1 MEPTRIQE
9 LASTFDSQA
18 NLIRVGERLLVGQ
31 RSLEYAILL
40 LQRDHPGDC
49 QRAGAIIEALLAV
62 QMHAPAWDRGR
73 FPFFYP
79 EGWRDLNATLFMAPH
94 LAEIYLHWLP
104 KLPEPLAVR
113 FRQAVS
119 EAVEAVDRRWADE
132 LFDTHRDFKS
142 YSNVFV
148 LYIQA
153 LLLFGRCLDSERLRR
168 DGEAQW
174 QRWFIH
180 ISTYG
185 IDEFCSATYNEVVYE
200 SLLGIRA
207 ATTDPRMQAE
217 VTRVLD
223 HVSALQHAVSHPVLR
238 LNVVGSARDYR
249 RFLKPGGGAF
259 QYLESVGDA
268 AYRPPAEVLKEF
280 RHREYPYRAAGR
292 AGIVPFRFQ
301 TWQLRDAAL
310 GSMTGG
316 NYFFQQI
323 HLMLAV
329 GTSPLERACAFF
341 QAERDNPI
349 NGYVSQRDGRALC
362 LFARTATS
370 YRLTQLREP
379 VGELPLA
386 GTQPPCLGLT
396 KEWTVRLHK
405 PGHLIVAA
413 YGYALHLRVFAL
425 TGDRLEPALLTPEK
439 LNLDGQDFTGWR
451 AAPEVVWF
459 VCLAELLPDG
469 VVPPEPSV
477 SGTVGDRLV
486 TVREAGGLSLKLAR
500 RPSGELVELYETDWR
515 TLPLFESPA
524 HQLEAGD
531 LLAAKSGSGENAFI

>member
-217 VTRVLD
+217 VTVNILTGPPAGRGSFRS
-223 HVSALQHAVSHPVLR
+223 VSRPGNCGMR
-238 LNVVGSARDYR
+238 PSAR
-249 RFLKPGGGAF
+249 
-259 QYLESVGDA
+259 
-268 AYRPPAEVLKEF
+268 
-280 RHREYPYRAAGR
+280 
-292 AGIVPFRFQ
+292 
-301 TWQLRDAAL
+301 
-310 GSMTGG
+310 
-316 NYFFQQI
+316 
-323 HLMLAV
+323 
-329 GTSPLERACAFF
+329 
-341 QAERDNPI
+341 
-349 NGYVSQRDGRALC
+349 
-362 LFARTATS
+362 
-370 YRLTQLREP
+370 
-379 VGELPLA
+379 
-386 GTQPPCLGLT
+386 
-396 KEWTVRLHK
+396 
-405 PGHLIVAA
+405 
-413 YGYALHLRVFAL
+413 
-425 TGDRLEPALLTPEK
+425 
-439 LNLDGQDFTGWR
+439 
-451 AAPEVVWF
+451 
-459 VCLAELLPDG
+459 
-469 VVPPEPSV
+469 
-477 SGTVGDRLV
+477 
-486 TVREAGGLSLKLAR
+486 
-500 RPSGELVELYETDWR
+500 
-515 TLPLFESPA
+515 
-524 HQLEAGD
+524 
-531 LLAAKSGSGENAFI
+531 

>member
-1 MEPTRIQE
+1 
-9 LASTFDSQA
+9 
-18 NLIRVGERLLVGQ
+18 
-31 RSLEYAILL
+31 
-40 LQRDHPGDC
+40 
-49 QRAGAIIEALLAV
+49 
-62 QMHAPAWDRGR
+62 
-73 FPFFYP
+73 
-79 EGWRDLNATLFMAPH
+79 
-94 LAEIYLHWLP
+94 
-104 KLPEPLAVR
+104 
-113 FRQAVS
+113 
-119 EAVEAVDRRWADE
+119 
-132 LFDTHRDFKS
+132 
-142 YSNVFV
+142 
-148 LYIQA
+148 
-153 LLLFGRCLDSERLRR
+153 
-168 DGEAQW
+168 
-174 QRWFIH
+174 
-180 ISTYG
+180 
-185 IDEFCSATYNEVVYE
+185 
-200 SLLGIRA
+200 
-207 ATTDPRMQAE
+207 
-217 VTRVLD
+217 
-223 HVSALQHAVSHPVLR
+223 
-238 LNVVGSARDYR
+238 
-249 RFLKPGGGAF
+249 
-259 QYLESVGDA
+259 
-268 AYRPPAEVLKEF
+268 
-280 RHREYPYRAAGR
+280 
-292 AGIVPFRFQ
+292 
-301 TWQLRDAAL
+301 
-310 GSMTGG
+310 MTGG